1 MTRYPTICVL
11 LSVLVPL
18 THCFVNAEE
27 SKDPK
32 LISTF
37 QVVRFPNDACA
48 GSNSR
53 NGTCYTSQEC
63 SSKSGTSAGSCADG
77 FGVCCTFIID
87 TCGST
92 SSENITV
99 WTQPSTVAVGSC
111 GLNICAMSDD
121 ICSLRLDF
129 TSFTITGPN
138 SITFPTVRRRVGMP
152 APMVADALAEDETLA
167 GSSWTSNCLVDNFY
181 ATSASPSSTPPAI
194 CGVNTGQHMYV
205 EADVDRCN
213 MLRFSIGEVTA
224 TGTAA
229 GTQNTILRGVT
240 AAATRVWDITISQ
253 IECGSLVVP
262 PTGCTKYWWG
272 TNGVATL
279 TNYNFLGTGV
289 NLASGVHLAM
299 QHERMCIRRE
309 RGMCIGCFSATPA
322 NFELTWSAGDA
333 KNLVTTGGCCGY
345 STPAFLGENQDAE
358 TGLHLFGLPTIEGGQ
373 YGWDC
378 VIIPGAYIPVSD
390 QAGSPITQ
398 QQTAAIMQQP
408 INNNPTDNITPTP
421 SGPQICGQGAG
432 LGAGKAD
439 LNVMVIGDL
448 GGGEVLESAAPN
460 TICTRNVPFELEF
473 MSDDLEGLEM
483 FAADDSEAAETTQEG
498 NHGFSIDFKQLAC

>member
-1 MTRYPTICVL
+1 MGVVSSFVAICDSKHLWSHLCCYFDCNFKAKMQKLYALGL
-11 LSVLVPL
+11 LFLFSVSLVS
-18 THCFVNAEE
+18 CEDDEE
-27 SKDPK
+27 VRDPK

-37 QVVRFPNDACA
+37 QIVRFPNDPCV
-48 GSNSR
+48 GSNAR

-152 APMVADALAEDETLA
+152 APMVADTLAEDETLA
-167 GSSWTSNCLVDNFY
+167 GSLWTSNCLVGNFY

-224 TGTAA
+224 
-229 GTQNTILRGVT
+229 
-240 AAATRVWDITISQ
+240 
-253 IECGSLVVP
+253 P
-262 PTGCTKYWWG
+262 
-272 TNGVATL
+272 
-279 TNYNFLGTGV
+279 
-289 NLASGVHLAM
+289 
-299 QHERMCIRRE
+299 
-309 RGMCIGCFSATPA
+309 
-322 NFELTWSAGDA
+322 
-333 KNLVTTGGCCGY
+333 
-345 STPAFLGENQDAE
+345 
-358 TGLHLFGLPTIEGGQ
+358 
-373 YGWDC
+373 
-378 VIIPGAYIPVSD
+378 
-390 QAGSPITQ
+390 
-398 QQTAAIMQQP
+398 
-408 INNNPTDNITPTP
+408 
-421 SGPQICGQGAG
+421 
-432 LGAGKAD
+432 
-439 LNVMVIGDL
+439 
-448 GGGEVLESAAPN
+448 
-460 TICTRNVPFELEF
+460 
-473 MSDDLEGLEM
+473 
-483 FAADDSEAAETTQEG
+483 
-498 NHGFSIDFKQLAC
+498 